1 VVDGF
6 VLLTPLLV
14 LVVTLLLGF
23 TGCQLVFPFQ
33 PPPTLTL
40 KARVPSQFSILE
52 SRFEWTAPGT
62 STPQS
67 EGELDRRDDGPDIV
81 ELSHLIGQPAAGSWT
96 VLCRLKVNQPTP
108 TGGGREATDDA
119 TGTFTLDSSSES
131 SSAVFETSGSP
142 AGLDFRVLFTG
153 LVSD

>member
-1 VVDGF
+1 
-6 VLLTPLLV
+6 
-14 LVVTLLLGF
+14 
-23 TGCQLVFPFQ
+23 
-33 PPPTLTL
+33 
-40 KARVPSQFSILE
+40 VPSQFTILE
-52 SRFEWTAPGT
+52 SRFEWTVPGT

-67 EGELDRRDDGPDIV
+67 ESELDRRDDGPDIV
-81 ELSHLIGQPAAGSWT
+81 ELSHLIGQAAVGSWT

-108 TGGGREATDDA
+108 TGGGRDATDDV

-131 SSAVFETSGSP
+131 SSAIFETSGSP